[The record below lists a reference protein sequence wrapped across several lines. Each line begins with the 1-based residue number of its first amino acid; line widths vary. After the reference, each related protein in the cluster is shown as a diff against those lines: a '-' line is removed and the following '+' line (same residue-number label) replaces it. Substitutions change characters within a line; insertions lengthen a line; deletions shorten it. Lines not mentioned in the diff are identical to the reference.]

1 MNALNF
7 LLYFLTEMSNNLQS
21 ERDVISSRLLQN
33 AKSCSILRLMHLY
46 DEIERTF
53 ADGNLEY

>member
-7 LLYFLTEMSNNLQS
+7 LLYFLIEMSNNLQS
-21 ERDVISSRLLQN
+21 ERDVISSRLLRN
-33 AKSCSILRLMHLY
+33 AKSCSILRLMYLY